1 MVFKFLY
8 YFGTRCKEARVLETR
23 NVHLDLGYIDIIAS
37 KTHCDRRIF
46 MNDESIE
53 FFRRYHCIM
62 NHITPNR
69 KYFFSDIADRY
80 YPTGSIS
87 LYFNKIW
94 DQAGLRK
101 DTEVRPRAYDLRHY
115 FACKN
120 ILKWSLN
127 NEDVMAKLPY
137 LMTFM
142 GHSNIES
149 TYYYIH
155 LIPDF
160 FPKYNDLSLLSNELI
175 PEVEE
180 DEI

>member
-1 MVFKFLY
+1 M
-8 YFGTRCKEARVLETR
+8 
-23 NVHLDLGYIDIIAS
+23 DIVAT

-53 FFRRYHCIM
+53 FFRRYHSTM
-62 NHITPNR
+62 RRITPNR

-80 YPTGSIS
+80 YPSNAVS
-87 LYFNKIW
+87 SYFNKIW

-120 ILKWSLN
+120 ILKWSSN
-127 NEDVMAKLPY
+127 NENVMAKLPY
-137 LMTFM
+137 LMTIM

-160 FPKYNDLSLLSNELI
+160 FPKYNDLSLLSSELI
-175 PEVEE
+175 PEVVE

>member
-1 MVFKFLY
+1 
-8 YFGTRCKEARVLETR
+8 
-23 NVHLDLGYIDIIAS
+23 
-37 KTHCDRRIF
+37 

-80 YPTGSIS
+80 YPSGSIS

-101 DTEVRPRAYDLRHY
+101 DAEVQPRAYDLRHH

-175 PEVEE
+175 PEVVE

>member
-1 MVFKFLY
+1 
-8 YFGTRCKEARVLETR
+8 
-23 NVHLDLGYIDIIAS
+23 
-37 KTHCDRRIF
+37 

-62 NHITPNR
+62 NRITPNR

-80 YPTGSIS
+80 YPSNAVS
-87 LYFNKIW
+87 SYFNKIW

-120 ILKWSLN
+120 ILKWSSN

-160 FPKYNDLSLLSNELI
+160 FSKYNDLSLLSNELI

>member
-1 MVFKFLY
+1 
-8 YFGTRCKEARVLETR
+8 
-23 NVHLDLGYIDIIAS
+23 
-37 KTHCDRRIF
+37 
-46 MNDESIE
+46 MN
-53 FFRRYHCIM
+53 R
-62 NHITPNR
+62 ITPNR
-69 KYFFSDIADRY
+69 KYFFSDIVDRY

-94 DQAGLRK
+94 DRADLRK
-101 DTEVRPRAYDLRHY
+101 DTEVKPRAYDLRHH

-120 ILKWSLN
+120 ILKWSSN

-160 FPKYNDLSLLSNELI
+160 FPKS
-175 PEVEE
+175 
-180 DEI
+180 